1 MSNLILRLL
10 PAGLLWIAAAVQAA
24 MPALPDDAGI
34 VAAIVHQM
42 ESPPLRSSGPIRVAS
57 AADGSWSVELGSR
70 FLADAPG
77 PQIPAELDARLQ
89 AIRLAVM
96 LQRER
101 AGAVPQPLQFRF
113 NGHPLEDHFHEAQ
126 PTRTR
131 GDAAAG
137 NVDVFVSASHGW
149 YLHGGSTWRLQR
161 PLSNGMVED
170 LVTPRF
176 ARQLVDALGRD
187 GVSSSLSRSEDP
199 SLHPIADR
207 PWWQMAAR
215 YHAQALYPE
224 RADIWQSYADRDTP
238 LREYNDD
245 IRSRPLLANAI
256 GAGMLVHLHTN
267 AAADPAA
274 TGMMAFHQAGRGEDQ
289 RLGHVLLC
297 AMRDA
302 IQRVP
307 AYAGYR
313 VRVQPDIGNYGEN
326 RLALAPS
333 ILVELG
339 FHTHPQDAVA
349 LQDPLFQ
356 AAVAEGLRKGYADF
370 QRGAGAGG
378 TRVCQ

>member
-1 MSNLILRLL
+1 MSNVILRLL
-10 PAGLLWIAAAVQAA
+10 PAGLLWIAASVQGA
-24 MPALPDDAGI
+24 MPTLPDDAGI
-34 VAAIVHQM
+34 VDAIVHQM
-42 ESPPLRSSGPIRVAS
+42 KSPSLRSSGPVRVAL
-57 AADGSWSVELGSR
+57 AADGSLCVELGSR

-101 AGAVPQPLQFRF
+101 SGAVAQPLQFHF
-113 NGHPLEDHFHEAQ
+113 NGHPLEDHFREPQ
-126 PTRTR
+126 STRTR
-131 GDAAAG
+131 VDAAAG

-170 LVTPRF
+170 LVTPQF

-187 GVSSSLSRSEDP
+187 GVSSSLSRSEAL
-199 SLHPIADR
+199 SMHPIAGK

-245 IRSRPLLANAI
+245 IRSRPLLANEL
-256 GAGMLVHLHTN
+256 GAGVLVHLHTN

-274 TGMMAFHQAGRGEDQ
+274 TGMMAFHQAGRSEDQ

-302 IQRVP
+302 IHRVP

-313 VRVQPDIGNYGEN
+313 VRVQPSIGNYGEN

-339 FHTHPQDAVA
+339 FHTHPQDAAA
-349 LQDPLFQ
+349 LQDPSFQ

-370 QRGAGAGG
+370 QHGAGVGAA
-378 TRVCQ
+378 RVCQ